1 MEHREEVEKSWTAFQ
16 REHGDGIAISAA
28 QLLKWDKPRP
38 KHGDTWGNWQYDA
51 KVMVLTYLPEDYEI
65 DLEQCTTSAKTM
77 DRIFQL
83 CNKTWLSAKDG
94 GDMLQALNDLLDPQA
109 NLCSFGQDKKFDAT
123 KHLKN
128 LGR

>member
-1 MEHREEVEKSWTAFQ
+1 
-16 REHGDGIAISAA
+16 
-28 QLLKWDKPRP
+28 
-38 KHGDTWGNWQYDA
+38 
-51 KVMVLTYLPEDYEI
+51 
-65 DLEQCTTSAKTM
+65 
-77 DRIFQL
+77 
-83 CNKTWLSAKDG
+83 LSAKDG